1 MLRPDAPVS
10 EVMREEFVSLKATDR
25 LDFADDIMKL
35 GRIRHMPVLDGEKL
49 VGIVSQ
55 RDLLAASLSRALE
68 FEPEQR
74 RTFLRSVEVS
84 EVMTRNVV
92 SVSPDTPLSEVARLM
107 IRHKVGCIPVVHAS
121 GTPVGI
127 VTETDMLRA
136 AYELTGEYGGPR
148 TPEPA

>member
-1 MLRPDAPVS
+1 MVRPDAPVS
-10 EVMREEFVSLKATDR
+10 DVMRQEFVSLKSTDR

-55 RDLLAASLSRALE
+55 RDLLAASLSRALD

-74 RTFLRSVEVS
+74 RTFLRSVEVA

-92 SVSPDTPLSEVARLM
+92 SVSPDTPLGEVARLM
-107 IRHKVGCIPVVHAS
+107 IRHKVGCIPVVSAS
-121 GTPVGI
+121 GTPLGI
-127 VTETDMLRA
+127 ATETDMLRA
-136 AYELTGEYGGPR
+136 AYDLTGEYGGPR
-148 TPEPA
+148 TLETD

>member
-1 MLRPDAPVS
+1 VRPDAPVS
-10 EVMREEFVSLKATDR
+10 DVMRQEFVSLKSTDR

-55 RDLLAASLSRALE
+55 RDLLAASLSRALD
-68 FEPEQR
+68 FEPEHR
-74 RTFLRSVEVS
+74 RTFLRSVEVA
-84 EVMTRNVV
+84 EVMTRSVV

-107 IRHKVGCIPVVHAS
+107 IRHKVGCIPVVGES
-121 GTPVGI
+121 GAPLGI

-148 TPEPA
+148 TLETD